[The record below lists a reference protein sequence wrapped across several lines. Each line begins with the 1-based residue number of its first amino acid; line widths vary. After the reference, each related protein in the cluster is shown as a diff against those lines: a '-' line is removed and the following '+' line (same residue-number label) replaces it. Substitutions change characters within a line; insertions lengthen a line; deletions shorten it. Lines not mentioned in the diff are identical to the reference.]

1 MVVNKNIAQGN
12 ALGFVLN
19 IIIAMTDKFFRII
32 ESFDIFLYI
41 CR

>member
-1 MVVNKNIAQGN
+1 MAVNKNIAQGN

-19 IIIAMTDKFFRII
+19 IIVAVIDNFFRII
-32 ESFDIFLYI
+32 ESVDIFLYF

>member
-19 IIIAMTDKFFRII
+19 IIIAMTDKFFP
-32 ESFDIFLYI
+32 YY
-41 CR
+41 